1 MALSDHLFVQA
12 MIQEGSG
19 QAVPVHISSC
29 PDKAGGGWGV
39 VSGKKILHFFSLMNM
54 KAPTCVS
61 SCVSVQPAWVD
72 RDFSVWEQLY

>member
-1 MALSDHLFVQA
+1 
-12 MIQEGSG
+12 
-19 QAVPVHISSC
+19 
-29 PDKAGGGWGV
+29 
-39 VSGKKILHFFSLMNM
+39 MNM